1 MRTSEFDSSDEETEE
16 EYQLPVQVT
25 WLPLSMVNS
34 TQFLGI
40 CALPEALW
48 RHSIQDVFVFCTK
61 GEMGKYRVPGLLESY
76 QQQGFTVHHYPFPD
90 GNVPDISSCSKILEE
105 LRICLENDKKTL
117 IHKIASVF
125 STLVEAEAASEKAVL
140 STTVFLFSL
149 NFSLIVAACLL
160 LQLSDAMFPE
170 QAIDLLRELRG
181 AGAIQT
187 VKQYNYLHDF
197 RENMA
202 NYLATKED
210 SATRSVSR

>member
-1 MRTSEFDSSDEETEE
+1 MVNLPRTMRTSEFDSSDEETEE

-40 CALPEALW
+40 CALPGCKFKDVRRNLQKDIEALW

-117 IHKIASVF
+117 IQCYGGLGRSC
-125 STLVEAEAASEKAVL
+125 
-140 STTVFLFSL
+140 
-149 NFSLIVAACLL
+149 LIAACLL

-170 QAIDLLRELRG
+170 QAIDLLRGLRG

>member
-1 MRTSEFDSSDEETEE
+1 MVNLPRTMRTSEFDSSDEETEE

-76 QQQGFTVHHYPFPD
+76 QRQGFTVHHYPFPD

-117 IHKIASVF
+117 IQCYGGLGRSC
-125 STLVEAEAASEKAVL
+125 
-140 STTVFLFSL
+140 
-149 NFSLIVAACLL
+149 LIAACLL

>member
-1 MRTSEFDSSDEETEE
+1 MVNLPRTMRTSEFDSSDEETEE

-40 CALPEALW
+40 CALPGCKFKDVRRNLQKDIEALW

-117 IHKIASVF
+117 IQCYGGLGRSC
-125 STLVEAEAASEKAVL
+125 
-140 STTVFLFSL
+140 
-149 NFSLIVAACLL
+149 LIAACLL